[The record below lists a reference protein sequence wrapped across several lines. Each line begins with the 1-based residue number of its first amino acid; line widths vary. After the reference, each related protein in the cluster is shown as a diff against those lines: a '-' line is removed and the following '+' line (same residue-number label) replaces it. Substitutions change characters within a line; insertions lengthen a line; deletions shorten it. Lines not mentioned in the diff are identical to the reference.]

1 MAESYP
7 PQCQGLPVEGWD
19 WTEHRGDFDDAG
31 GVRFGTFAVTGGFD
45 GTTVRYESAVAG
57 ALYDPMPRPE
67 PTSSAAEQHSAA
79 ELETIG
85 QELQELPGAFSTM
98 PGDNFVV
105 VDVVHDDGSLQD
117 WADHRGDFDNAGG
130 VRFGTFAVTGGF
142 DGTTLT
148 YESAVSGALYDPM
161 PWPEPTSSA
170 AENHSPS
177 ELEAI
182 GRELQELPGA
192 LSTMPGD
199 NLVVVDVVHDD
210 GSLQDWAD
218 ATYGAG
224 LVFVHSALRA
234 AS

>member
-1 MAESYP
+1 VRALIAVAALLLVAACGTDTTDSATDGGDSSKPELPTAVPGADGPVVGLGLVIDQDAGPELCLGPVAESYP
-7 PQCQGLPVEGWD
+7 PQCRGIPLEGWD
-19 WTEHRGDFDDAG
+19 W
-31 GVRFGTFAVTGGFD
+31 
-45 GTTVRYESAVAG
+45 
-57 ALYDPMPRPE
+57 
-67 PTSSAAEQHSAA
+67 AE
-79 ELETIG
+79 
-85 QELQELPGAFSTM
+85 
-98 PGDNFVV
+98 
-105 VDVVHDDGSLQD
+105 
-117 WADHRGDFDNAGG
+117 HRGDFDNAGG

-161 PWPEPTSSA
+161 PRPEPTSSA
-170 AENHSPS
+170 AEQHSAG

-182 GRELQELPGA
+182 GQQLQELPGA

-224 LVFVHSALRA
+224 LVFVHSGLAPA
-234 AS
+234 AG

>member
-1 MAESYP
+1 MIDQDAGPELCLGPVAESYP

-19 WTEHRGDFDDAG
+19 WAEHRGDFDDAG

-45 GTTVRYESAVAG
+45 GTTLTYESAVPG

-79 ELETIG
+79 ELEAIG
-85 QELQELPGAFSTM
+85 Q
-98 PGDNFVV
+98 
-105 VDVVHDDGSLQD
+105 
-117 WADHRGDFDNAGG
+117 
-130 VRFGTFAVTGGF
+130 
-142 DGTTLT
+142 
-148 YESAVSGALYDPM
+148 
-161 PWPEPTSSA
+161 
-170 AENHSPS
+170 
-177 ELEAI
+177 
-182 GRELQELPGA
+182 ELQELPGA

-224 LVFVHSALRA
+224 LVFVHSALAPA
-234 AS
+234 AG